1 MKKRIY
7 YFSGTHWDREWYI
20 TFQEFRLKLVRLV
33 DSLLELLESDPDF
46 GVFHFDGQ
54 TIVLDDYLEIQPEN
68 RSRLEKQIRSGRIL
82 IGPWYCMPDEFL
94 VSGESII
101 RNMIIGQ
108 EICHSFGTTPWKVG
122 YVPDIFGHIAQLP
135 QIMKGFGID
144 YCMLAR
150 GIDENTPT
158 FFRWQAPS
166 GDEVITYRF
175 PREEGYGSFCLQVTG
190 RMTAGMERTSDS
202 DDFLSAAFTY
212 LNRELSRTN
221 AQAVVAADA
230 MDHEPPHRYT
240 SAYIKKIKELYPD
253 CEVYHTDL
261 RQMFEEV
268 KPYSAD
274 FPLIAGELAHTSK
287 DGGMPM
293 ITHTLSSR
301 ISLKQRNNRCE
312 TLLEKQLEPILV
324 YAQTKGIAFPAG
336 FRKTAWKHLL
346 QNHPHDSICGCSC
359 DTVHQDM
366 QYRFSQAEML
376 AKGLLTEIWDKLV
389 GKRHII
395 EAEGGF
401 INLFNPSP
409 TKRQEGIEITLP
421 FKPNFPK
428 YKEPFGYEEINRF
441 RIFTQQGEEIYYTIK
456 KMETNKVFLLYGETW
471 EKVDYYTIVLETEL
485 QPFGFTALKLLPDDR
500 PVRFFGEG
508 LYHNGRLENKYLS
521 VDINSDGTINL
532 FDKSTNRRYEK
543 LLELWDDT
551 EIGDGWNSVR
561 PKVASVITSGT
572 LKGIEVLT
580 NSPYFA
586 EICLHREYVI
596 PQNIL
601 HTNSSFERNTTA
613 VSLPIDIK
621 LSISSNSQSVNVC
634 MNIENKACDHRL
646 RLILP
651 TGCIGNNYQV
661 NQSFTFLNR
670 TVKLNKKTENWIEAE
685 RMEKNMRGV
694 AFKKDSDGIGLA
706 FVGKYGFYECAAEN
720 DNIIVTLFRSFGKV
734 YYDDNLVDSQEQGIH
749 SFVFSLVPLSANID
763 AVYLQQ
769 KQDLLQ
775 TEIFSVCNNQPMS
788 DSLLHVRGAIC
799 ISAIKPAENDSN
811 SIILRVFNPSETSA
825 NAQIQIDLP
834 IQSVVYCD
842 LLENVQ
848 SNCPLTDNHAIFL
861 TLGPGQI
868 QTLKIQLS

>member
-1 MKKRIY
+1 M
-7 YFSGTHWDREWYI
+7 WDSFHYNTLE
-20 TFQEFRLKLVRLV
+20 ELKQAAATVGEDLPLSENI
-33 DSLLELLESDPDF
+33 SLLNQPLQIWQHTLPNR
-46 GVFHFDGQ
+46 
-54 TIVLDDYLEIQPEN
+54 LAIQPME
-68 RSRLEKQIRSGRIL
+68 G
-82 IGPWYCMPDEFL
+82 CD
-94 VSGESII
+94 GE
-101 RNMIIGQ
+101 
-108 EICHSFGTTPWKVG
+108 V
-122 YVPDIFGHIAQLP
+122 D
-135 QIMKGFGID
+135 
-144 YCMLAR
+144 
-150 GIDENTPT
+150 
-158 FFRWQAPS
+158 
-166 GDEVITYRF
+166 
-175 PREEGYGSFCLQVTG
+175 GS
-190 RMTAGMERTSDS
+190 
-202 DDFLSAAFTY
+202 
-212 LNRELSRTN
+212 
-221 AQAVVAADA
+221 
-230 MDHEPPHRYT
+230 P
-240 SAYIKKIKELYPD
+240 
-253 CEVYHTDL
+253 
-261 RQMFEEV
+261 
-268 KPYSAD
+268 
-274 FPLIAGELAHTSK
+274 GELTFRRYRRFAES
-287 DGGMPM
+287 GGALIWEEATAIVPEGRANPRQLMLTEKNLDSFRRLTNE
-293 ITHTLSSR
+293 IREYTHTLSSR

-670 TVKLNKKTENWIEAE
+670 TVPCMFTAPAMI
-685 RMEKNMRGV
+685 
-694 AFKKDSDGIGLA
+694 
-706 FVGKYGFYECAAEN
+706 
-720 DNIIVTLFRSFGKV
+720 
-734 YYDDNLVDSQEQGIH
+734 
-749 SFVFSLVPLSANID
+749 
-763 AVYLQQ
+763 
-769 KQDLLQ
+769 
-775 TEIFSVCNNQPMS
+775 
-788 DSLLHVRGAIC
+788 
-799 ISAIKPAENDSN
+799 PAEK
-811 SIILRVFNPSETSA
+811 TGSA
-825 NAQIQIDLP
+825 P
-834 IQSVVYCD
+834 
-842 LLENVQ
+842 E
-848 SNCPLTDNHAIFL
+848 
-861 TLGPGQI
+861 
-868 QTLKIQLS
+868 KWE